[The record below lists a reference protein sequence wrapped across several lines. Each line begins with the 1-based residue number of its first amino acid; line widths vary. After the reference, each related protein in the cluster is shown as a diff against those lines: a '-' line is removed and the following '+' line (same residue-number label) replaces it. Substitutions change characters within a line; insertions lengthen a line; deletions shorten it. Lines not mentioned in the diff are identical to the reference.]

1 MHVLYPCGMQ
11 MDKSS
16 GQKITFHDLSPREYM
31 YFPKG
36 ILEMGRP
43 GQSSTLELTHI
54 VFAMLVLTIAFSF
67 PLSQNSLLKIVLTN
81 QGFNVSR
88 LPSGFAMS
96 FVAIVSAFFCHEL
109 SHKLMAQ
116 HYKLWSEFR
125 MYTKGLLTSLLLSV
139 LTGFVFAT
147 PGAVMFQGDPRPF
160 EEGKIAMAGPLANMI
175 LACIFLPLFLFVF
188 YYEPG
193 AIRDT
198 IGIICLVNIVFALFN
213 LFPFGPLDG
222 VKIFQWSPA
231 IWTTMFIISGCM
243 MILLFPFVRVFIS

>member
-1 MHVLYPCGMQ
+1 
-11 MDKSS
+11 MDKASER
-16 GQKITFHDLSPREYM
+16 KKTYHDLSPREYM

-36 ILEMGRP
+36 ILDMGRP
-43 GQSSTLELTHI
+43 GQTSTLELTHI

-67 PLSQNSLLKIVLTN
+67 PISQNSVLKIVINN
-81 QGFNVSR
+81 QGLDLSK
-88 LPSGFAMS
+88 LPLGFALS

-109 SHKLMAQ
+109 AHKLMAQ
-116 HYKLWSEFR
+116 HYRLWSEFR
-125 MYTKGLLTSLLLSV
+125 MYPKGLLISLILSV

-188 YYEPG
+188 YNEPG
-193 AIRDT
+193 ALRDT
-198 IGIICLVNIVFALFN
+198 LGIICLINIVFSLFN

-231 IWTTMFIISGCM
+231 VWTTMFVISGCL
-243 MILLFPFVRVFIS
+243 MILLFPFVRTFIS